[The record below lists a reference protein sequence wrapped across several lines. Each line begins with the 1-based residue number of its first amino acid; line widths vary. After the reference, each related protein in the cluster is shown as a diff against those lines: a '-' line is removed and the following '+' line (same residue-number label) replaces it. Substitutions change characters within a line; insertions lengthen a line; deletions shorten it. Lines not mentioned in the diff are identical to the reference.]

1 MASITTTALIGLSI
15 LDTITDSKSE
25 SKPTDDTVIF
35 AFDISAS
42 TGGPKSQIMQQ
53 MIVEGLQLSQDF
65 HHSNSDFLSQMV
77 GSNDKIYIFTFG
89 GESGTKEFTSS
100 FENIGVTLTTI
111 SDSSYN
117 SRRLSHPDGGN
128 DIFFQN
134 TGRTGSTGST
144 KTHMAFDAIYQSN
157 SLPLDKNIRLIVI
170 TDGQT
175 SSREYQINGSLRRI
189 KERFS
194 TVKVE
199 IVSVVRNYRVS
210 EENPVGIDLLNL
222 VDKSMLSSF
231 NVTNT
236 NGETFELFVGDSE
249 GSKMDLFGRKLIIPS
264 TNVEKEELAKTILNA
279 INTSSKVEM
288 ESFNPQQVKN
298 YLENFYQLIKRSGTS
313 EKIKSMLNHFLGK
326 VMEKKGNPYTV
337 DVIDSFINKIF
348 EREFASLSDIRVI
361 RGQDVRRKIFSEI
374 ASKFNT
380 EGVKSFLERAIDEL
394 CVLIDIKKSVVFL
407 ARLTDDLVENFSEST
422 LLTKERFIILP
433 DPQCPAMANQ
443 DFYRMLTRRV
453 LAKFLSSIGYG
464 QERGLQ
470 RSITVVKFVIN
481 LATSVLISN
490 HNSPCK
496 NLLQQIVKIMLN
508 KEQVSR
514 GATSESALTLVENG
528 RGLPQEHLNAGI
540 SIDDVLFVLGID
552 NTKPSLDTST
562 LSFDVAPH
570 IDGISFQ
577 PFWDEGF
584 ELSGVYFTKE
594 SKESLEN
601 SDLRCHLG
609 NLYREN
615 EFVPIPGKMKITV
628 VVDSKLPDL
637 NVEKLIGDKFTNQS
651 SFGRKANLKSDSIS
665 KAIVFGSCLSSGK
678 SSAIQHL
685 LDIFR
690 ANGFE
695 IVNSLDLW
703 QKKPLPSSEKIVFH
717 LSFDMISFLS
727 GTFNPRNNRHVAKQA
742 EKFIEEK
749 NPAFVVADICYSGGS
764 VIQIPPSNVINLQF
778 MNGSDSKLL
787 TQFCAYNASVRDGG
801 FKSVENRRKN
811 DTWFSVFSD
820 KSGIPRS
827 TVNSVKSQSIDHW
840 KEGHAAWIANNN
852 SRSQINER
860 VSIFASETL
869 NLDTSGLTQ
878 SVSSLTQSVSSMS
891 VSDLT
896 SKEIAEIL
904 IRAARGEIDENHED
918 FLKIPNDRDMGSGKW
933 KNIRKE
939 LAKVQSGIDWNGSQR
954 SKTGYVKHLKKF
966 V

>member
-1 MASITTTALIGLSI
+1 MASIASTTTELKGLSI

-25 SKPTDDTVIF
+25 SKPTNCAVVF

-42 TGGPKSQIMQQ
+42 TGGPNSQIMQQ
-53 MIVEGLQLSQDF
+53 MIVEGLQLSQEF
-65 HHSNSDFLSQMV
+65 NHFNSDFLSQMV
-77 GSNDKIYIFTFG
+77 SNDKIYIFTFG

-144 KTHMAFDAIYQSN
+144 KTHLAFDAIYQSN
-157 SLPLDKNIRLIVI
+157 SLPLDKDVRLIVI
-170 TDGQT
+170 TDGKT
-175 SSREYQINGSLRRI
+175 SSSEYQINDSLRRI

-194 TVKVE
+194 SVKVE

-222 VDKSMLSSF
+222 VDKNMLSSF

-279 INTSSKVEM
+279 INTSKVEM

-326 VMEKKGNPYTV
+326 VMEKKGNPYSA

-348 EREFASLSDIRVI
+348 EREFASLSDISVI
-361 RGQDVRRKIFSEI
+361 RGQDVRRKIFGEI

-380 EGVKSFLERAIDEL
+380 EGVKSFLEGAIDEL

-453 LAKFLSSIGYG
+453 LAKFLSSLGYG

-514 GATSESALTLVENG
+514 GSTSESALTLVENG

-540 SIDDVLFVLGID
+540 LIDDVLFVLGID
-552 NTKPSLDTST
+552 NAKPSLDAST

-584 ELSGVYFTKE
+584 ELFGVYFTKE

-601 SDLRCHLG
+601 SYLRSHLG

-615 EFVPIPGKMKITV
+615 EFVPIPGKKKMTQIDK
-628 VVDSKLPDL
+628 SQFSDL
-637 NVEKLIGDKFTNQS
+637 IVENLIGDKFSNQS
-651 SFGRKANLKSDSIS
+651 SLGRKANLKSDSTS

-678 SSAIQHL
+678 SSAIKHL
-685 LDIFR
+685 LNIFR
-690 ANGFE
+690 ANEFE
-695 IVNSLDLW
+695 IVTSLDLW
-703 QKKPLPSSEKIVFH
+703 QRKPLPSSEKIVFH

-764 VIQIPPSNVINLQF
+764 VMQIPSSNVINLQF
-778 MNGSDSKLL
+778 MNGSDNELL

-827 TVNSVKSQSIDHW
+827 TVNSVKRQSIDHW

-904 IRAARGEIDENHED
+904 IRVARGEIDENHED
-918 FLKIPNDRDMGSGKW
+918 FQKIPNARDMGSGKW
-933 KNIRKE
+933 KKIRKE
-939 LAKVQSGIDWNGSQR
+939 LAKIQSGIDWNGSQR
-954 SKTGYVKHLKKF
+954 SKTGYVEHLKKF